1 MVTEAAIPSSGG
13 QERLEKAEERKKRK
27 LAVREVRKQ
36 EYKSAQSLKDVIS
49 VGNGF
54 DNYVR

>member
-13 QERLEKAEERKKRK
+13 QERLEKAEEREKRK

-36 EYKSAQSLKDVIS
+36 EYKSAHRALKM
-49 VGNGF
+49 
-54 DNYVR
+54 